1 MIRQKEKFDG
11 DIQKFRDALGE
22 PNEYGTDGISL
33 EREDIDGSHAEAE
46 TGYMPDGDT
55 YAECFDSLFANF
67 PALSIHIC
75 AYSYDE
81 EMTGYW
87 RGANGK
93 ITAYTKAMWT
103 N

>member
-1 MIRQKEKFDG
+1 
-11 DIQKFRDALGE
+11 
-22 PNEYGTDGISL
+22 
-33 EREDIDGSHAEAE
+33 
-46 TGYMPDGDT
+46 MPDGDT
-55 YAECFDSLFANF
+55 YTECFDSLFANF